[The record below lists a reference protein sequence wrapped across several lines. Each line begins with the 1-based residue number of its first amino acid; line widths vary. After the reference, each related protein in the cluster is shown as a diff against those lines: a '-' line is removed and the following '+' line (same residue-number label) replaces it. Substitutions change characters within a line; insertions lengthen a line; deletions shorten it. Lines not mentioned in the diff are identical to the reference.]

1 MKKTTVSIITIACL
15 MVMSLSTFA
24 LSRMQVAELVRI
36 QNEKDAADTHA
47 QSPAS
52 VSTSDVMEN
61 SDEVGDSCKIQDEQT
76 LNSNDFTVRITETD
90 QNQISELP
98 VPLPDG
104 RIFLRANASAEDP
117 IPYIPTENP
126 KTPSGIPIVPPEL
139 ES

>member
-1 MKKTTVSIITIACL
+1 MKKTLKVVIAVACL
-15 MVMSLSTFA
+15 MVVSLSIFT
-24 LSRMQVAELVRI
+24 LPRMQIAESVKI
-36 QNEKDAADTHA
+36 QNEKNGADTHA
-47 QSPAS
+47 QSSDS
-52 VSTSDVMEN
+52 VSMSDVRGS
-61 SDEVGDSCKIQDEQT
+61 SDEVDYSCKMQDEQM